1 MRLLI
6 GTVTTAFLVL
16 AEVTVPNV
24 TISSAMKSFTL
35 PIALVLILNWND
47 QAYCSQDHHSV
58 PHKKTELAGTQMKTE
73 DQLTFTC
80 PDGAEVPLQLWILLL
95 QVA

>member
-24 TISSAMKSFTL
+24 TISSAMKFFTL

-47 QAYCSQDHHSV
+47 QAYCSQGHHSV
-58 PHKKTELAGTQMKTE
+58 QHKKTELAGTQMKIE
-73 DQLTFTC
+73 DHFFSDSFIILETIKPHYIHQLN
-80 PDGAEVPLQLWILLL
+80 LY
-95 QVA
+95 